1 MPVGV
6 RATPSAIIF
15 RIIAAPDKS
24 MYSERKKRVAHD
36 RPRHRSRTHMETFS
50 MFLIAKAANQQLD
63 ERNALHCRPD
73 TFGGVFYFVPRIAV
87 M

>member
-1 MPVGV
+1 
-6 RATPSAIIF
+6 
-15 RIIAAPDKS
+15 
-24 MYSERKKRVAHD
+24 
-36 RPRHRSRTHMETFS
+36 

>member
-24 MYSERKKRVAHD
+24 MYSERKKELPMIGPGIVAE
-36 RPRHRSRTHMETFS
+36 RTWKLF
-50 MFLIAKAANQQLD
+50 FYVYFYIRKK
-63 ERNALHCRPD
+63 RNPNDLMSKVKFTATR
-73 TFGGVFYFVPRIAV
+73 
-87 M
+87 